1 MSKLSEWIESH
12 KDQPEHERVVRQYN
26 MNSDLMEREFA
37 EADEKG
43 EIVICQHCGYP
54 ENPSRS
60 LEGKSFIK
68 HQCCFDCWYWLHNLN
83 LINQPRLNAVIVD
96 GIHRTDSGMSDDNAK
111 WLGHGGSKFY
121 YRKIGETQIRCTN
134 NMWYQG
140 KIPERL
146 NVHDNAVM
154 CTKQEFDAQ

>member
-1 MSKLSEWIESH
+1 MSKLSEWVESH
-12 KDQPEHERVVRQYN
+12 KDQPEHESVVRRYN

-37 EADEKG
+37 EAD
-43 EIVICQHCGYP
+43 
-54 ENPSRS
+54 
-60 LEGKSFIK
+60 
-68 HQCCFDCWYWLHNLN
+68 
-83 LINQPRLNAVIVD
+83 
-96 GIHRTDSGMSDDNAK
+96 SGMSDGNTR

-121 YRKIGETQIRCTN
+121 YRKIGETQIRRTN

-146 NVHDNAVM
+146 NVPDNAVM